1 MHVHTH
7 THTHTHTQGD
17 PSGADDTA
25 GLSQD
30 LVTVGSSG
38 PLPHRVI
45 EPLLDREDPL
55 LIDSVGGL
63 EQLADYLAGGFCF
76 QSELVSVCTGF
87 G

>member
-1 MHVHTH
+1 MYTH
-7 THTHTHTQGD
+7 TGGVI
-17 PSGADDTA
+17 PV

-30 LVTVGSSG
+30 LITTGSSG
-38 PLPHRVI
+38 PSPHCVI

-55 LIDSVGGL
+55 LTDSVGGL

>member
-1 MHVHTH
+1 MHACTRTLGEGGIPV
-7 THTHTHTQGD
+7 
-17 PSGADDTA
+17 

-30 LVTVGSSG
+30 LITMGSSG
-38 PLPHRVI
+38 PSPHRVI

>member
-1 MHVHTH
+1 M
-7 THTHTHTQGD
+7 
-17 PSGADDTA
+17 
-25 GLSQD
+25 
-30 LVTVGSSG
+30 GSSG
-38 PLPHRVI
+38 PLPHCVI